1 MIKRSEIGFYVYISR
16 QLRWVDRETVDTF
29 HRIDMITFP
38 HVLSAVGPPF
48 AKTAQNDFLQKTCPA
63 TCSYTLPVSREMYRA

>member
-16 QLRWVDRETVDTF
+16 HLRWMDRETVDTF

-48 AKTAQNDFLQKTCPA
+48 AKTADFLQTCPA